1 MTRRI
6 TAIAS
11 AVALAAGFGAAA
23 PAMADEEIVVGHLT
37 YHTGEFGA
45 FGPFFDGVAEMVL
58 SKINQDPPLGKPM
71 RAIHQDLGTVGEARA
86 ARKLVDSDNV
96 DILLN
101 PAHSYLSYREF
112 MLETVA
118 DKGLPL
124 MPSVHGG
131 AIEGT
136 IGGVANEPIFR
147 GSPLDTA
154 NGTAALLHVADAGK
168 KNVVI
173 VATEVSGSQL
183 QKEAAVRTAEAIGFE
198 VLGDFDIQAGESN
211 YRSIVARISRLEP
224 EAVVMFSSPQAGGS
238 FVKNAAEAGNS
249 WYIVGSGEWQE
260 TEFFDTATQ
269 SALDQHEAVV
279 LAANSHSDNPS
290 FEPYMEFAKASQWID
305 DIGDPANSY
314 AIQYFDLLVASALAI
329 EKAGELNTASWS
341 QAMYDV
347 TGGDGEVVYSY
358 EDGLAAIREGK
369 EINYDGVTGS
379 MEYTDTGIVAG
390 IFGIFQWEDDA
401 TISKVGIV
409 DAGKVLELE
418 SM

>member
-1 MTRRI
+1 MTRKTLALT
-6 TAIAS
+6 TAL
-11 AVALAAGFGAAA
+11 VTGLGVAA
-23 PAMADEEIVVGHLT
+23 PAVAEGEITVGHLT

-45 FGPFFDGVAEMVL
+45 FGPFFDGVTEMVL
-58 SKINQDPPLGKPM
+58 SKINQDPPLGMPL
-71 RAIHQDLGTVGEARA
+71 RAIHQDIGTVGEARA

-96 DILLN
+96 QILLN

-118 DKGLPL
+118 ENSLPL

-131 AIEGT
+131 AIEGA
-136 IGGVANEPIFR
+136 IGGIAGEPIFR

-154 NGTAALLHVADAGK
+154 NGTAALLHVRDAGK
-168 KNVVI
+168 TNVVI

-211 YRSIVARISRLEP
+211 YRSVVSRINRLNP
-224 EAVVMFSSPQAGGS
+224 EAVIMFSSPQAGGS
-238 FVKNAAEAGNS
+238 FVKNAAESGAS

-260 TEFFDTATQ
+260 TEFYDTATE
-269 SALDQHEAVV
+269 SALGQHEAVV
-279 LAANSHSDNPS
+279 LAANAPSDNPA
-290 FEPYMEFAKASQWID
+290 FAPYMEFANASQWID
-305 DIGDPANSY
+305 DIGDAANSY

-329 EKAGELNTASWS
+329 EKSGELNTASWS
-341 QAMYDV
+341 QAMFDV
-347 TGGDGEVVYSY
+347 TGGEGEVVYSY
-358 EDGLAAIREGK
+358 EDGLAAIRAGK
-369 EINYDGVTGS
+369 DINYDGVTGS

-390 IFGIFQWEDDA
+390 IFGIFQWEDGGL
-401 TISKVGIV
+401 TQVGQV
-409 DAGKVLELE
+409 DGDEVLKLE

>member
-6 TAIAS
+6 TTLAS
-11 AVALAAGFGAAA
+11 ALALVAGLGVATS
-23 PAMADEEIVVGHLT
+23 AMAKDEIVVGHLT

-58 SKINQDPPLGKPM
+58 SKINQDPPLGLPM

-112 MLETVA
+112 MLEKVA
-118 DKGLPL
+118 ESGLPL

-136 IGGVANEPIFR
+136 IGGVAEEPIFR

-154 NGTAALLHVADAGK
+154 NGTAALLHVRDAGK
-168 KNVVI
+168 QNVVI

-211 YRSIVARISRLEP
+211 YRSVVSRIARLEP
-224 EAVVMFSSPQAGGS
+224 DAVVMFSSPQAGGS
-238 FVKNAAEAGNS
+238 FVKNAAESGNS

-260 TEFFDTATQ
+260 TEFYDTATQ

-290 FEPYMEFAKASQWID
+290 FEPYMAFANASEWIG

-314 AIQYFDLLVASALAI
+314 AIQYYDLLVASALAI
-329 EKAGELNTASWS
+329 EKAGELNTASWT

-347 TGGDGEVVYSY
+347 TGGEGDVVYSY

-369 EINYDGVTGS
+369 AINYDGVTGS
-379 MEYTDTGIVAG
+379 MEYTTTGIVAG
-390 IFGIFQWEDDA
+390 IFGIFAWQDDG
-401 TISKVGIV
+401 TISQVGSV
-409 DAGKVLELE
+409 SADDVLQLE
-418 SM
+418 AM

>member
-1 MTRRI
+1 MTRKTI
-6 TAIAS
+6 KLTSALAMVASLGAGSQAIAE
-11 AVALAAGFGAAA
+11 G
-23 PAMADEEIVVGHLT
+23 EIVVGHLT

-45 FGPFFDGVAEMVL
+45 FGPFFDGVTEMVL
-58 SKINQDPPLGKPM
+58 SKINQDPPLGKPL

-86 ARKLVDSDNV
+86 ARKLVDSDGV

-118 DKGLPL
+118 EKGLPL

-131 AIEGT
+131 AIEGA
-136 IGGVANEPIFR
+136 IGGIAGEPIFR

-154 NGTAALLHVADAGK
+154 NGTAALLHVRDAGK
-168 KNVVI
+168 TNVVI

-211 YRSIVARISRLEP
+211 YRSVVSRINRLNP
-224 EAVVMFSSPQAGGS
+224 EAVIMFSSPQAGGS
-238 FVKNAAEAGNS
+238 FVKNAAESGAS

-260 TEFFDTATQ
+260 TEFYDTATE
-269 SALDQHEAVV
+269 SALGQHEAVV
-279 LAANSHSDNPS
+279 LAANAPSDNPA
-290 FEPYMEFAKASQWID
+290 FAPYMEFANASQWID
-305 DIGDPANSY
+305 DIGDAANSY

-329 EKAGELNTASWS
+329 EKSGELNTASWS
-341 QAMYDV
+341 QAMFDV
-347 TGGDGEVVYSY
+347 TGGEGEVVYSY
-358 EDGLAAIREGK
+358 EDGLAAIRAGK
-369 EINYDGVTGS
+369 DINYDGVTGS

-390 IFGIFQWEDDA
+390 IFGIFQWEDGGL
-401 TISKVGIV
+401 TQVGQV
-409 DAGKVLELE
+409 DGDEVLKLE

>member
-1 MTRRI
+1 MTRRM
-6 TAIAS
+6 T
-11 AVALAAGFGAAA
+11 ALAGATALVVGLGAAV
-23 PAMADEEIVVGHLT
+23 PAAAEGEIVVGHLT

-45 FGPFFDGVAEMVL
+45 FGPFFDGVAEMSL
-58 SKINQDPPLGKPM
+58 SKINQDPPLGMPL

-118 DKGLPL
+118 NKGLPL

-136 IGGVANEPIFR
+136 IGGVAEEPIFR

-211 YRSIVARISRLEP
+211 YRSIVSRISRLEP
-224 EAVVMFSSPQAGGS
+224 EAIVMFSSPQAGGS

-269 SALDQHEAVV
+269 SAIEQHEAVV

-290 FEPYMEFAKASQWID
+290 FEPYMEFANASQWID
-305 DIGDPANSY
+305 DIGDASNSY
-314 AIQYFDLLVASALAI
+314 AIQYYDLLVATALAI
-329 EKAGELNTASWS
+329 EKAGEVNTESWTK
-341 QAMYDV
+341 AMYEV
-347 TGGDGEVVYSY
+347 TGGDGETVYSY
-358 EDGLAAIREGK
+358 EDGLAAIRAGK

-379 MEYTDTGIVAG
+379 MDYTNTGIVAG
-390 IFGIFQWEDDA
+390 IFGIFAWNPDG

-409 DAGKVLELE
+409 DAEKVLELE

>member
-1 MTRRI
+1 MTRRFS
-6 TAIAS
+6 AIAS
-11 AVALAAGFGAAA
+11 AVALAAGFGAAY

-37 YHTGEFGA
+37 YQTGEFGA

-71 RAIHQDLGTVGEARA
+71 RVIHQDLGTVGEARA

-112 MLETVA
+112 MLETIA
-118 DKGLPL
+118 NNGLPL

-136 IGGVANEPIFR
+136 IGGVAEEPIFR

-154 NGTAALLHVADAGK
+154 NGTAALLHVAEAGK

-260 TEFFDTATQ
+260 TEFYDTATQ
-269 SALDQHEAVV
+269 SALEQHEAVV

-290 FEPYMEFAKASQWID
+290 FEPYMEFAKASEWID

-314 AIQYFDLLVASALAI
+314 AIQYFDLLVATALAI

-347 TGGDGEVVYSY
+347 TGGEGEVVYSY
-358 EDGLAAIREGK
+358 EDGLNAIRAGK
-369 EINYDGVTGS
+369 DINYDGVTGS

-390 IFGIFQWEDDA
+390 IFGIFQWDSDA

-409 DAGKVLELE
+409 DAGKGRELE

>member
-6 TAIAS
+6 TTIAG
-11 AVALAAGFGAAA
+11 AAALAAGFGVAA
-23 PAMADEEIVVGHLT
+23 PAVADEEIVVGHLT

-136 IGGVANEPIFR
+136 IGGVADEPIFR

-173 VATEVSGSQL
+173 IATEVSGSQL

-211 YRSIVARISRLEP
+211 YRSIVARIARLEP

-260 TEFFDTATQ
+260 TEFYDTATK

-290 FEPYMEFAKASQWID
+290 FAPYMEFANASQWID
-305 DIGDPANSY
+305 DIGDPSNSY

-347 TGGDGEVVYSY
+347 TGGEGEVVYSY
-358 EDGLAAIREGK
+358 EDGLAAIRAGK

-390 IFGIFQWEDDA
+390 IFGIFEWDDSGA
-401 TISKVGIV
+401 VSKVGIV

-418 SM
+418 AM

>member
-1 MTRRI
+1 MIRRALTLTSVLAL
-6 TAIAS
+6 TAGLS
-11 AVALAAGFGAAA
+11 A
-23 PAMADEEIVVGHLT
+23 PAVADEEIVVGHLT

-45 FGPFFDGVAEMVL
+45 FGPFFDGVTEMVL
-58 SKINQDPPLGKPM
+58 SKINQDPPLGKPL
-71 RAIHQDLGTVGEARA
+71 RAIHQDIGTVGEARA

-96 DILLN
+96 QILLN

-118 DKGLPL
+118 EKQLPL

-136 IGGVANEPIFR
+136 IGGVADEPIFR

-154 NGTAALLHVADAGK
+154 NGTAALLHVRDAGK

-173 VATEVSGSQL
+173 IATEVSGSQL

-211 YRSIVARISRLEP
+211 YRSVVSRINRLNP

-238 FVKNAAEAGNS
+238 FVKNAAESGAS

-260 TEFFDTATQ
+260 TEFYETATE
-269 SALDQHEAVV
+269 SALAQHEAVV
-279 LAANSHSDNPS
+279 LAANAHSDNPA
-290 FEPYMEFAKASQWID
+290 FAPYMEFANASKWIG
-305 DIGDPANSY
+305 DIGDASNSY
-314 AIQYFDLLVASALAI
+314 AIQYYDLLVSSALAI
-329 EKAGELNTASWS
+329 EKAGEVSTASWT

-347 TGGDGEVVYSY
+347 TGGEGEVVYSY
-358 EDGLAAIREGK
+358 EDGLAALRDGK
-369 EINYDGVTGS
+369 DINYDGVTGS
-379 MEYTDTGIVAG
+379 MEYTGTGIVAG
-390 IFGIFQWEDDA
+390 IFGIFQWVDGGLEQ
-401 TISKVGIV
+401 VGIV
-409 DAGKVLELE
+409 DGDEVLKLE

>member
-1 MTRRI
+1 MTRKF
-6 TAIAS
+6 TTLAGA
-11 AVALAAGFGAAA
+11 AALAAGFGVAA
-23 PAMADEEIVVGHLT
+23 PAVADEEIVVGHLT

-86 ARKLVDSDNV
+86 ARKLVDSDGV

-136 IGGVANEPIFR
+136 IGGIADEPIFR

-173 VATEVSGSQL
+173 IATEVSGSQL

-211 YRSIVARISRLEP
+211 YRSIVARIARLEP

-260 TEFFDTATQ
+260 TEFYDTATK

-290 FEPYMEFAKASQWID
+290 FEPYMEFAKSSQWID

-314 AIQYFDLLVASALAI
+314 AIQYYDLLVASALAI
-329 EKAGELNTASWS
+329 EKAGELNTSSWTE
-341 QAMYDV
+341 AMYDV
-347 TGGDGEVVYSY
+347 TGGEGEKVYTY
-358 EDGLAAIREGK
+358 EDGLAAIRAGND
-369 EINYDGVTGS
+369 INYDGVTGS

-390 IFGIFQWEDDA
+390 IFGIFEWDDSGA
-401 TISKVGIV
+401 VSKVGTV

>member
-1 MTRRI
+1 MKRRNV
-6 TAIAS
+6 TLTG
-11 AVALAAGFGAAA
+11 AVALVVGLGAVTPTFAE
-23 PAMADEEIVVGHLT
+23 EEIVVGHLT

-58 SKINQDPPLGKPM
+58 SKINEDPPLGMPM
-71 RAIHQDLGTVGEARA
+71 RAIHQDIGTVGEARA
-86 ARKLVDSDNV
+86 ARKLVDSDGV
-96 DILLN
+96 QVLLN

-112 MLETVA
+112 MLEKVA
-118 DKGLPL
+118 EQGLPI

-136 IGGVANEPIFR
+136 IGGVAEEPIFR

-154 NGTAALLHVADAGK
+154 NGTAALLHVRDAGK
-168 KNVVI
+168 QNVVI
-173 VATEVSGSQL
+173 IATEVSGSQL

-211 YRSIVARISRLEP
+211 YRSVVARIQRLNP

-238 FVKNAAEAGNS
+238 FVKNAAESGNS

-260 TEFFDTATQ
+260 TEFYDTATE
-269 SALDQHEAVV
+269 SALAQHEAVV

-290 FEPYMEFAKASQWID
+290 FAPYMEFANASQWID

-314 AIQYFDLLVASALAI
+314 AIQYYDLLVASALAI
-329 EKAGELNTASWS
+329 EKAGEINTASWT

-347 TGGDGEVVYSY
+347 TGGDGQKVYSY
-358 EDGLAAIREGK
+358 EDGLAAIRAGQ
-369 EINYDGVTGS
+369 EINYDGVTGT
-379 MEYTDTGIVAG
+379 MEYTNTGIVSG
-390 IFGIFQWEDDA
+390 LFGIFAWAPDGTLSQIGSVDGDA
-401 TISKVGIV
+401 
-409 DAGKVLELE
+409 VLELE
-418 SM
+418 AM

>member
-1 MTRRI
+1 MTRR
-6 TAIAS
+6 TVTLTSAI
-11 AVALAAGFGAAA
+11 ALAAGLGLAA
-23 PAMADEEIVVGHLT
+23 PAVAEEEIVVGHLT

-58 SKINQDPPLGKPM
+58 SKINQDPPLGMPM
-71 RAIHQDLGTVGEARA
+71 RMIHQDLGTVGEARA
-86 ARKLVDSDNV
+86 ARKLVDSDGV

-118 DKGLPL
+118 ENNLPL

-136 IGGVANEPIFR
+136 IGGVAEEPIFR

-154 NGTAALLHVADAGK
+154 NGTAALLHVRDAGK

-173 VATEVSGSQL
+173 VATEVAGSQL

-211 YRSIVARISRLEP
+211 YRSVVARINRLEP
-224 EAVVMFSSPQAGGS
+224 DAIVMFSSPQAGGS
-238 FVKNAAEAGNS
+238 FVKNAAESGAS
-249 WYIVGSGEWQE
+249 YYIVGSGEWQE
-260 TEFFDTATQ
+260 TEFFDTATE
-269 SALDQHEAVV
+269 SAIGQHERVV

-290 FEPYMEFAKASQWID
+290 FAPYMEFAQASQWID

-314 AIQYFDLLVASALAI
+314 AIQYFDLLVATALAI
-329 EKAGELNTASWS
+329 EKAGEVSTASWT

-358 EDGLAAIREGK
+358 EDGIAALRAGK

-390 IFGIFQWEDDA
+390 IFGIFECASDGTLSQ
-401 TISKVGIV
+401 IGSV
-409 DAGKVLELE
+409 DAEAVLALE
-418 SM
+418 AM

>member
-1 MTRRI
+1 MRR
-6 TAIAS
+6 TTTMVS
-11 AVALAAGFGAAA
+11 ALALAAGLSLAA
-23 PAMADEEIVVGHLT
+23 PASAEDEITVGHLT

-45 FGPFFDGVAEMVL
+45 FGPFFDGVTEMVL
-58 SKINQDPPLGKPM
+58 SKINQDPPLGKPL
-71 RAIHQDLGTVGEARA
+71 RAIHQDIGTVGEARA
-86 ARKLVDSDNV
+86 ARKLVDSDGV
-96 DILLN
+96 QILLN

-118 DKGLPL
+118 ENKLPL

-136 IGGVANEPIFR
+136 IGGNVDEPIFR

-154 NGTAALLHVADAGK
+154 NGTAALLHVRDAGK

-173 VATEVSGSQL
+173 IATEVSGSQL

-211 YRSIVARISRLEP
+211 YRSVVARIARLNP

-260 TEFFDTATQ
+260 TEFYETATE
-269 SALDQHEAVV
+269 SALAQHEKVV
-279 LAANSHSDNPS
+279 LAANAHSDNPA
-290 FEPYMEFAKASQWID
+290 FAPYMEFANASQWIG
-305 DIGDPANSY
+305 DIGDASNSY
-314 AIQYFDLLVASALAI
+314 AIQYYDLLVSSALAI
-329 EKAGELNTASWS
+329 EKAGEVSTESWT

-347 TGGDGEVVYSY
+347 TGGEGEVVYTY
-358 EDGLAAIREGK
+358 EDGLAALRAGK
-369 EINYDGVTGS
+369 DINYDGVTGS

-390 IFGIFQWEDDA
+390 IFGIFQWVDG
-401 TISKVGIV
+401 SLSRVGIV
-409 DAGKVLELE
+409 DGDEVLKLE
-418 SM
+418 AQ

>member
-1 MTRRI
+1 MKRRTTKI
-6 TAIAS
+6 TS
-11 AVALAAGFGAAA
+11 ALAVVAGLGVTAPVAA
-23 PAMADEEIVVGHLT
+23 EEIVVGHLT

-58 SKINQDPPLGKPM
+58 SKINEDPPLGMPM

-112 MLETVA
+112 MLEKVA
-118 DKGLPL
+118 ESGLPL

-136 IGGVANEPIFR
+136 IGGVAEEPIFR

-154 NGTAALLHVADAGK
+154 NGTAALLHVRDAGK
-168 KNVVI
+168 QNVVI
-173 VATEVSGSQL
+173 IATEVSGSQL

-211 YRSIVARISRLEP
+211 YRSVVARIARLNP

-238 FVKNAAEAGNS
+238 FVKNAAEGGNS

-260 TEFFDTATQ
+260 TEFYETATQ
-269 SALDQHEAVV
+269 SALNQHEAVV
-279 LAANSHSDNPS
+279 LAANSHSDNPA
-290 FEPYMEFAKASQWID
+290 FAPYMDFANASQWID

-314 AIQYFDLLVASALAI
+314 AIQYYDLLVASALAI
-329 EKAGELNTASWS
+329 EKAGELNTASWT
-341 QAMYDV
+341 QAMYEV
-347 TGGDGEVVYSY
+347 TGGEGEQVYSY
-358 EDGLAAIREGK
+358 EDGLAAIRAGK
-369 EINYDGVTGS
+369 DINYDGVTGT
-379 MEYTDTGIVAG
+379 MEYTNTGIVSG
-390 IFGIFQWEDDA
+390 LFGIFQWQDDG
-401 TISKVGIV
+401 TLSQVGSV
-409 DAGKVLELE
+409 DGDAVLELE
-418 SM
+418 AM

>member
-6 TAIAS
+6 TAIAG
-11 AVALAAGFGAAA
+11 AAALAAGFGAAA
-23 PAMADEEIVVGHLT
+23 PAMAEEEIVVGHLT

-58 SKINQDPPLGKPM
+58 SKINLDPPLGKPM

-118 DKGLPL
+118 SKGLPL

-136 IGGVANEPIFR
+136 IGGVADEPIFR

-260 TEFFDTATQ
+260 TEFYDTATQ

-314 AIQYFDLLVASALAI
+314 AIQYYDLLVASALAI

-358 EDGLAAIREGK
+358 EDGLAAIRDGK
-369 EINYDGVTGS
+369 DINYDGVTGS

-390 IFGIFQWEDDA
+390 IFGIFQWESDA

>member
-1 MTRRI
+1 MKRRTTKI
-6 TAIAS
+6 TS
-11 AVALAAGFGAAA
+11 ALAVVAGLGVAA
-23 PAMADEEIVVGHLT
+23 PASAEEIVVGHLT

-58 SKINQDPPLGKPM
+58 SKINEDPPLGMPM

-112 MLETVA
+112 MLEKVA
-118 DKGLPL
+118 ESGLPL

-136 IGGVANEPIFR
+136 IGGVAEEPIFR

-154 NGTAALLHVADAGK
+154 NGTAALLHVRDAGK
-168 KNVVI
+168 QNVVI
-173 VATEVSGSQL
+173 IATEVSGSQL

-211 YRSIVARISRLEP
+211 YRSVVARIARLNP

-238 FVKNAAEAGNS
+238 FVKNAAEGGNS

-260 TEFFDTATQ
+260 TEFYDTATK

-290 FEPYMEFAKASQWID
+290 FEPYMEFAQASAWID

-314 AIQYFDLLVASALAI
+314 AIQYYDLLVASALAI
-329 EKAGELNTASWS
+329 EKAGELNTASWT

-347 TGGDGEVVYSY
+347 TGGEGEKVYSY
-358 EDGLAAIREGK
+358 EDGLAAIRAGND
-369 EINYDGVTGS
+369 INYDGVTGT
-379 MEYTDTGIVAG
+379 MEYTNTGIVSG
-390 IFGIFQWEDDA
+390 LFGIFQWQDDG
-401 TISKVGIV
+401 TLTQVGSV
-409 DAGKVLELE
+409 DGDAVLELE
-418 SM
+418 AM

>member
-1 MTRRI
+1 MTRKTI
-6 TAIAS
+6 KLTS
-11 AVALAAGFGAAA
+11 ALAMVASLGAGSQ
-23 PAMADEEIVVGHLT
+23 AMAEGEIVVGHLT

-45 FGPFFDGVAEMVL
+45 FGPFFDGVTEMVL
-58 SKINQDPPLGKPM
+58 SKINQDPPLGKPL

-86 ARKLVDSDNV
+86 ARKLVDSDGV

-118 DKGLPL
+118 EKGLPL

-131 AIEGT
+131 AIEGA
-136 IGGVANEPIFR
+136 IGGIAGEPIFR

-154 NGTAALLHVADAGK
+154 NGTAALLHVRDAGK
-168 KNVVI
+168 TNVVI

-211 YRSIVARISRLEP
+211 YRSVVSRINRLNP
-224 EAVVMFSSPQAGGS
+224 EAVIMFSSPQAGGS
-238 FVKNAAEAGNS
+238 FVKNAAESGAS

-260 TEFFDTATQ
+260 TEFYDTATE
-269 SALDQHEAVV
+269 SALGQHEAVV
-279 LAANSHSDNPS
+279 LAANAPSDNPA
-290 FEPYMEFAKASQWID
+290 FAPYMEFANASQWID
-305 DIGDPANSY
+305 DIGDAANSY

-329 EKAGELNTASWS
+329 EKSGELNTASWS
-341 QAMYDV
+341 QAMFDV
-347 TGGDGEVVYSY
+347 TGGEGEVVYSY
-358 EDGLAAIREGK
+358 EDGLAAIRAGK
-369 EINYDGVTGS
+369 DINYDGVTGS

-390 IFGIFQWEDDA
+390 IFGIFQWEDGGL
-401 TISKVGIV
+401 TQVGQV
-409 DAGKVLELE
+409 DGDEVLKLE

>member
-1 MTRRI
+1 MKRRN
-6 TAIAS
+6 TTIAG
-11 AVALAAGFGAAA
+11 AMALAATMGFAA
-23 PAMADEEIVVGHLT
+23 PVAAEEEIVVGHLT

-58 SKINQDPPLGKPM
+58 SKINQDPPLGMPM

-96 DILLN
+96 QILLN

-136 IGGVANEPIFR
+136 IGGKSEEPIFR

-154 NGTAALLHVADAGK
+154 NGTAALLHVAEAGK

-173 VATEVSGSQL
+173 IATEVAGSQL

-211 YRSIVARISRLEP
+211 YRSVVARIARLEP

-238 FVKNAAEAGNS
+238 FVKNAAEGGNS

-260 TEFFDTATQ
+260 TEFYDTATQ
-269 SALDQHEAVV
+269 SALDQHEKVV

-314 AIQYFDLLVASALAI
+314 AIQYYDLLVASALAI
-329 EKAGELNTASWS
+329 EKAGELNTASWTE
-341 QAMYDV
+341 AMYAV
-347 TGGDGEVVYSY
+347 TGGEGEKVYSY
-358 EDGLAAIREGK
+358 EDGLAAIRAGK

-390 IFGIFQWEDDA
+390 IFGIFAWNDDG
-401 TISKVGIV
+401 TLSQVGSV
-409 DAGKVLELE
+409 DAEKVLELE